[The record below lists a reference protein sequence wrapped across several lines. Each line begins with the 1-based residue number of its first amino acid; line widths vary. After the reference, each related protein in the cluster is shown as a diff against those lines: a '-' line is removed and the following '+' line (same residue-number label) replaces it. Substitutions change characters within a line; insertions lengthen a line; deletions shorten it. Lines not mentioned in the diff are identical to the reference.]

1 MKHQQVNPTSEEVNS
16 NSNTCSEAV
25 DGAGVNAF
33 VNALIDGEGSG
44 LATGTLQ

>member
-1 MKHQQVNPTSEEVNS
+1 MEYQQYNPTNEEVNS
-16 NSNTCSEAV
+16 NSNTYSEAV
-25 DGAGVNAF
+25 DGAGVTAF